1 MDYSFDVC
9 LTEFTGEQAARMQL
23 AWETY
28 RS

>member
-9 LTEFTGEQAARMQL
+9 LTEFTDEQAARMQF
-23 AWETY
+23 AWQTY